1 MTGSENINI
10 CLDAIISSIAVNS
23 AEYAKAHAEPE
34 DYINPTNGLVYCGRC
49 HTPKQCVIR
58 NLRTGG
64 DMTVNC
70 ICKCD
75 VASSAK
81 EARNKELAELAE
93 RKKNSRIPSS
103 LLEAEFCVIDDVKK
117 RKNGINYVVNFYK
130 IGSSGLLLYDFMFT
144 DSIFCVFG

>member
-10 CLDAIISSIAVNS
+10 CLDAIISSIAANS
-23 AEYAKAHAEPE
+23 AEYAMAHENPN
-34 DYINPTNGLVYCGRC
+34 DYRNPDNGLIYCGKC

-81 EARNKELAELAE
+81 KQET
-93 RKKNSRIPSS
+93 KN
-103 LLEAEFCVIDDVKK
+103 LL
-117 RKNGINYVVNFYK
+117 N
-130 IGSSGLLLYDFMFT
+130 LQ
-144 DSIFCVFG
+144 